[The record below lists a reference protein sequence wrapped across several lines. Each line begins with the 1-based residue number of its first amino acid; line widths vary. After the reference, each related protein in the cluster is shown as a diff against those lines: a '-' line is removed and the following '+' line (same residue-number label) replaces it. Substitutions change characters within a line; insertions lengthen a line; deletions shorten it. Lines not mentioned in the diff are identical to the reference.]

1 MPDWFWTYI
10 TILLLVRP
18 IGTLLVPVAHK
29 AVVDT
34 AALVLTDE
42 MDVLPALF

>member
-1 MPDWFWTYI
+1 MPNGFWTNI
-10 TILLLVRP
+10 TVVLFVRP
-18 IGTLLVPVAHK
+18 IWTLFVPVAHE